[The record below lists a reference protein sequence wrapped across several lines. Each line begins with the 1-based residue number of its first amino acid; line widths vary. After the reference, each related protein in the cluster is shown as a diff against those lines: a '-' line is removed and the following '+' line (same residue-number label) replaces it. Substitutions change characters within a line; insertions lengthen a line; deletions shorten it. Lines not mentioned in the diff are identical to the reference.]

1 MKVPEKPPRTDP
13 GPEGKCRGLS
23 PSDEIVWREINGW
36 RNKLARNLALRNH
49 DLEAVQLNTVV
60 HKIIDGMIFLR
71 MCENRG
77 IERSG
82 ILEEIITGDEISFR
96 LMTLFEYA
104 DSRYDAGL
112 FSFNRSND
120 RANGSSHPDSRF
132 DITDSVLKEIITGL
146 YRLSDPEKTPP
157 SLSPFPLGR
166 IYEQV
171 FTQSVRLSGSHQAV
185 IEDTA
190 DFKRA
195 GTTGQ
200 IPHEIKQYMV
210 KKTVEELFAGINP
223 VMASKMRILDPACG
237 SGTVLLIA
245 FQRLLDW
252 HLDWYIR
259 NLLPI
264 TDEKT
269 IRTLCT
275 TVPGPEPPGQL
286 NRESSGIDLPC
297 PCPIER
303 TCIYGRIDWE
313 SSWKLTLAEKKRIL
327 LNTIF
332 GVDLD
337 PRAVAVTRFLL
348 LLQLVMNEDE
358 KTIAHQRA
366 LNPVGLLPN
375 LQNNIKCGNSLV
387 GEEYFDFGQSH
398 PFNFKE
404 VQKINPFDWNSEFPD
419 ILRRDGFDA
428 VIVDLPFIGQKPS
441 KDLQK
446 YLQTHYSVFTS
457 DSDMYPYFIE
467 KSLALMRVGGK
478 LSAIIPDQWLH
489 AKQGRTLRRL
499 LKDLEIEEILDFPL
513 LPESTN
519 TVLHPCAIRVSQN
532 RPSNGFRY
540 TEVRTDTFHDLEK
553 YVKEHHHIR
562 DQRTLGEEGWALDDQ
577 STVELVRKLQ
587 SIGGS
592 VEEYVMGQIYPGI
605 TTGCDEAFILS
616 ENTKNIY
623 IEEDPKSKEI
633 IRPLIA
639 QGDIQRYQPAE
650 ASSYLIFIP
659 KGWTD
664 ARSGKAKDTFKWF
677 KKTFPVIARHFEIY
691 AKRLEARANH
701 GDYWWELPPNV
712 YYTKKN
718 LPILIIATLCPSPV
732 CTYDRGKKLVDDS
745 FFVIPWPDL
754 YLLGI
759 LNSKLTRFICL
770 SSSLPDRSD
779 LASAVHSFLKRY
791 PVYIPDFD
799 NPIDID
805 LHNRLD
811 ALVLQI
817 LNLADRLSKAGT
829 DHQKTNLGTRIG
841 TIDRQIDELVY
852 KLYGMNDEEIRII
865 EECVK

>member
-1 MKVPEKPPRTDP
+1 MKVPENPPGTDS
-13 GPEGKCRGLS
+13 GSEGKCGEID
-23 PSDEIVWREINGW
+23 PSDEIVRKKIEGW
-36 RNKLARNLALRNH
+36 RNRLARNIALRNH
-49 DLEAVQLNTVV
+49 NLESVQLNTVV

-71 MCENRG
+71 ICENRG
-77 IERSG
+77 IERPG
-82 ILEEIITGDEISFR
+82 ILKELLTGDEILPR
-96 LMTLFEYA
+96 LMTIYEYA

-112 FSFNRSND
+112 FSFNWDNDGGNRS
-120 RANGSSHPDSRF
+120 SPPDSRF
-132 DITDSVLKEIITGL
+132 DISDSVLKEIITGL
-146 YRLSDPEKTPP
+146 YRLSDPENTSP

-171 FTQSVRLSGSHQAV
+171 FTRSARMHGSHQAV

-190 DFKRA
+190 DFKSA
-195 GTTGQ
+195 GIAGQ

-210 KKTVEELFAGINP
+210 KKTVDELVAGINP

-245 FQRLLDW
+245 FQYLLEW

-264 TDEKT
+264 IDEKT
-269 IRTLCT
+269 ICTLCT
-275 TVPGPEPPGQL
+275 TFPGPEPPGQL
-286 NRESSGIDLPC
+286 ERESSGIDLPC

-303 TCIYGRIDWE
+303 TCIYGRIDGE

-337 PRAVAVTRFLL
+337 PRAVASTRFLL

-366 LNPVGLLPN
+366 LNPVGLLPD

-404 VQKINPFDWNSEFPD
+404 VQKINPFDWNSEFPE
-419 ILRRDGFDA
+419 ILRREGFDA
-428 VIVDLPFIGQKPS
+428 VIVDLPFISQKPS

-446 YLQTHYSVFTS
+446 YLQTHYSVYTS
-457 DSDMYPYFIE
+457 DSDLYPYFIE
-467 KSLALMRVGGK
+467 KSLALIRAGGK

-489 AKQGRTLRRL
+489 AKQGRPLRRL

-519 TVLHPCAIRVSQN
+519 AVLHPCTIRVSQK
-532 RPSNGFRY
+532 RPSNGFRVMV
-540 TEVRTDTFHDLEK
+540 VRTETFHDLEK
-553 YVKEHHHIR
+553 YVNEHHHIR
-562 DQRTLGEEGWALDDQ
+562 DQRTLGEAGWALDDQ
-577 STVELVRKLQ
+577 STMELVRKLQ

-623 IEEDPKSKEI
+623 IEEDPKNKEI

-650 ASSYLIFIP
+650 AGSYLIFIP

-664 ARSGKAKDTFKWF
+664 ARSGKAKDKFKWL
-677 KKTFPVIARHFEIY
+677 KKTFPVIARHFEMY
-691 AKRLEARANH
+691 AKKLEAGENH

-718 LPILIIATLCPSPV
+718 QPILIIATLCPSPV

-745 FFVIPWPDL
+745 FFVITWPDL

-779 LASAVHSFLKRY
+779 LASAVHSSLKRY

-811 ALVLQI
+811 TLVLQI

-829 DHQKTNLGTRIG
+829 DHQKTTLGTRIG